1 MLNLEAG
8 TGYTKVIRAKVADFG
23 LSRFMQTMSNNKRS
37 KADLLSNRSSKNDQ
51 ETKTKPEEMSRI
63 MTAGQG
69 TGKRFNFFSHSFTH
83 TLTHNNNN
91 NNTAVYM
98 APEITSNAMHTLSS
112 YTIKVDVYAF
122 AMIMWSTLE
131 FAVPWSTD
139 IDEDD
144 DSAGFTYP
152 IFEKVERGERPHV
165 SRGATA
171 PPGYVSLMRKCWS
184 QKAKD
189 RPTFNMITHTLRNMR
204 YALHNSKQRKS
215 KITSKVSSGL
225 KRHSM
230 PIRSKVSS
238 DLMMSRNV
246 FRTTR
251 KKMSN
256 GSGQGVSF
264 QFSHSAI
271 SVSRKRSSS
280 LNSADRMIVMTPVIS
295 EHNSISSS
303 SSLSPSSVDI
313 DTKDFTDSS

>member
-1 MLNLEAG
+1 M
-8 TGYTKVIRAKVADFG
+8 II
-23 LSRFMQTMSNNKRS
+23 
-37 KADLLSNRSSKNDQ
+37 
-51 ETKTKPEEMSRI
+51 TKTQTP
-63 MTAGQG
+63 TN
-69 TGKRFNFFSHSFTH
+69 TG
-83 TLTHNNNN
+83 
-91 NNTAVYM
+91 
-98 APEITSNAMHTLSS
+98 
-112 YTIKVDVYAF
+112 
-122 AMIMWSTLE
+122 
-131 FAVPWSTD
+131 TD
-139 IDEDD
+139 IDEED

-165 SRGATA
+165 SKGATA
-171 PPGYVSLMRKCWS
+171 PPGYVPLMRKCWS
-184 QKAKD
+184 QEAKD

-246 FRTTR
+246 SRTTR

-303 SSLSPSSVDI
+303 SLSPSSVDI